1 MATPSCFGNA
11 VVALGHTPVPPTQVL
26 RRVGSRPIPMG
37 RSCLRA
43 HIMKSLIVK
52 RSIYLA
58 GNKTSVSLENEFWNA
73 LKNIA
78 DDRHLKV
85 SELIGDIDAQRQHRN
100 LSSALRLFVLE
111 YHRRKAA
118 GEHGGEHSVSP
129 ARVIS

>member
-1 MATPSCFGNA
+1 MCSNVSLAAQFFSS
-11 VVALGHTPVPPTQVL
+11 L
-26 RRVGSRPIPMG
+26 
-37 RSCLRA
+37 LRA

-129 ARVIS
+129 GRVIS